1 MRKLMLLGTAI
12 LTAAALA
19 VPLGLASTNATK
31 VAVTLKEFKVTP
43 KPVSVKAGKVTFA
56 IKNAG
61 ALDHEFV
68 IVKTKLAASKL
79 PVKNNVVTLKPL
91 AKVGPF
97 KAGKTGTLSLS
108 LKAGKYVLYCNVKG
122 HYSFGQRIAFTVK

>member
-1 MRKLMLLGTAI
+1 MFLGSAI
-12 LTAAALA
+12 MAAAALA
-19 VPLGLASTNATK
+19 VPLALAATNATK

-43 KPVSVKAGKVTFA
+43 KPASVKAGKVTFA

-68 IVKTKLAASKL
+68 IVKTNLGASKL

-97 KAGKTGTLSLS
+97 KSGKTGSLSVS

-122 HYSFGQRIAFTVK
+122 HYSLGQRIAFTVK